1 MQNNK
6 VRNFCSIAIFCF
18 VALFFAQNL
27 HAGDNQGGIKQFQQK
42 FAINNLNGVIILVG
56 LSSDAKEIQKL
67 FNITI
72 DEVKR
77 VYGLLDASDRN
88 SEVSKVNSSAGD
100 IKGVK
105 VSWQVLEAFKT
116 AYKLSEWTDGVFDI
130 VANGNN
136 YRSISFDD
144 KSSMVALRKDNAR
157 VSFDHLIEGLLADYI
172 VTMIKAAN
180 MENVLVKVGNVFRG
194 TGQSINGTWK
204 VEVQEY
210 FATDVQHVLKLSI
223 IDSGLS
229 AISVTDPKYVN
240 LLNHRT
246 GQNTRPD
253 CKGAV
258 IIMNEAALA
267 EGVAYAAFAMGF
279 DEGVKFLEKFNKAR
293 GLLVDSHGQ
302 FYKTKGM

>member
-1 MQNNK
+1 
-6 VRNFCSIAIFCF
+6 
-18 VALFFAQNL
+18 
-27 HAGDNQGGIKQFQQK
+27 
-42 FAINNLNGVIILVG
+42 
-56 LSSDAKEIQKL
+56 
-67 FNITI
+67 
-72 DEVKR
+72 
-77 VYGLLDASDRN
+77 
-88 SEVSKVNSSAGD
+88 
-100 IKGVK
+100 
-105 VSWQVLEAFKT
+105 
-116 AYKLSEWTDGVFDI
+116 
-130 VANGNN
+130 
-136 YRSISFDD
+136 
-144 KSSMVALRKDNAR
+144 MVALRKDNAR